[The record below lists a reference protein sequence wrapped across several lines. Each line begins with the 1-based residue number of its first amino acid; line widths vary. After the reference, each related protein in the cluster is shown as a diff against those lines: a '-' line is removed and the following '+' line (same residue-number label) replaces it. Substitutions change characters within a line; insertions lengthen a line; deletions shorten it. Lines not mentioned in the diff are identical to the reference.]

1 MHPER
6 LPAGGP
12 WGEGKEVGQLA
23 EVVNVE
29 VGEEDVVD
37 HLQRHLH
44 REYVAQ
50 AAGTKSKKKR
60 LPLPSSTMMQVA
72 AWFRRGG
79 NGQLPTKVI
88 RISSLP
94 SSSDVG

>member
-1 MHPER
+1 MSLTICNGTCIARMLRRQP
-6 LPAGGP
+6 GP
-12 WGEGKEVGQLA
+12 
-23 EVVNVE
+23 
-29 VGEEDVVD
+29 
-37 HLQRHLH
+37 
-44 REYVAQ
+44 
-50 AAGTKSKKKR
+50 KSKKKR

-72 AWFRRGG
+72 AWFLRGG